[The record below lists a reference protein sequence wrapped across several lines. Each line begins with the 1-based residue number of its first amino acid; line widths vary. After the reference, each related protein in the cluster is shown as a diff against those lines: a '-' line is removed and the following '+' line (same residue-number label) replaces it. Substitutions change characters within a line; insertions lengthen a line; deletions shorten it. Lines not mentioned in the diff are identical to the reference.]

1 MTKVKLGPA
10 GIPMSAKG
18 MTSAEGVKR
27 VKELGLQAMEV
38 EFVRGVGMKNPTAKE
53 LGKVA
58 RELKIDL
65 SIHAPYYI
73 NLSSADK
80 VKIKQS
86 MKRILD
92 SCERGHHMG
101 AKIVVF
107 HPGYFGKFSKEKA
120 EEMTL
125 HACQV
130 MSDKIRQ
137 SGWKVLLGPE
147 TTGKHSAFGS
157 LEETIRLCRKV
168 KRCKPVVDFAHL
180 YARAMGKIDFAEV
193 LSKVKSFGHLHS
205 HFSCINYTE
214 KGERNHLTL
223 ASRKPDFRHV
233 ARAVLKKKMD
243 ITIISESPILEKDSL
258 KMKKIFEG
266 MGYKKW

>member
-1 MTKVKLGPA
+1 MAKVKLGPA
-10 GIPMSAKG
+10 GIPLSARG
-18 MTSAEGVKR
+18 MTSVDGVRK
-27 VKELGLQAMEV
+27 VKELGLQAMEI

-58 RELKIDL
+58 KELKIEL

-73 NLSSADK
+73 NLSSMERI
-80 VKIKQS
+80 KIRQS

-107 HPGYFGKFSKEKA
+107 HPGYFGKFSKEKV
-120 EEMTL
+120 EEMIV
-125 HACQV
+125 HACQE
-130 MSDKIRQ
+130 MSDKIKGN
-137 SGWKVLLGPE
+137 GWKVLLGPE

-168 KRCKPVVDFAHL
+168 KGCKPVVDFAHL
-180 YARAMGKIDFAEV
+180 YARAMGNIDFGKV
-193 LSKVKSFGHLHS
+193 LSAVRAFGHLHS

-214 KGERNHLTL
+214 KGERNHMIL
-223 ASRKPDFRHV
+223 AAKKPDFRAV
-233 ARAVLKKKMD
+233 AGEILKKKMD

-258 KMKKIFEG
+258 KMKKVFENL
-266 MGYKKW
+266 GYKKW